1 MLIQRKSQMSGN
13 VNTMDLDIT
22 QDQIDRWNSGELIQH
37 VMPNLTPDEREF
49 LITGITA
56 EEWDSVFSDE

>member
-1 MLIQRKSQMSGN
+1 MLIQRKSQVSGK

-22 QDQIDRWNSGELIQH
+22 PEQIGRWESGELIQH

-49 LITGITA
+49 LITGITS
-56 EEWDSVFSDE
+56 EEWKRIFG